1 MMKALV
7 VSLALGIIT
16 AACGSAST
24 RFQELPVMRQPIKIL
39 EGGEMWEKWSFSFL
53 VEGPTIFAL
62 GGSGEGLSLTTLR
75 QDGEQKETKLV
86 LEKQDA
92 WWDFDREL
100 LGKLCGGEDV
110 FEEATRIVLEDRG
123 IAKDGETF
131 IVAFGAESDL
141 SCKSSR
147 EEIFSLANYY
157 VVPFDGA
164 WKPKRDPWKAR
175 GNEKLVAF
183 IPVSWKQKAGLLW
196 LTEKAIGFDFA
207 PEGEEETQAE
217 AETETGGEGES
228 FSRPNEMKIEPAWGR
243 NPALAAGEIGGELIF
258 AAAYAEEL
266 SAAPVKNSLTIV
278 SLPHASPGDVTVT
291 RLKTALTPTAVELRP
306 CADRLLVLWAL
317 TGPVAPAG
325 TIASILRT
333 QIKADGTAAP
343 PDTVFERKDMAGTS
357 LLIKKLASCA
367 EAGRIAVG
375 WVYDVQ
381 GMDGI
386 EERIGLFTSK
396 TKDLEGGKVY
406 SYTLELGHRGVR
418 NLYITTSG
426 SQYIILWEQKGLH
439 QIRTAISSI

>member
-1 MMKALV
+1 MMRTFV
-7 VSLALGIIT
+7 VSVALGIAA

-39 EGGEMWEKWSFSFL
+39 EGGEMWETWSFSFL
-53 VEGPTIFAL
+53 VEGPTIYAV
-62 GGSGEGLSLTTLR
+62 GGGDQGLSLTTLR

-92 WWDFDREL
+92 WWDLDQEL
-100 LGKLCGGEDV
+100 LAKLCGGEDV
-110 FEEATRIVLEDRG
+110 FEEKTRIVLVDRG
-123 IAKDGETF
+123 IVKDGETF
-131 IVAFGAESDL
+131 LVAFGAESDL

-147 EEIFSLANYY
+147 DEIFSLANYY
-157 VVPFDGA
+157 LVTFDEA

-175 GNEKLVAF
+175 GDERLLAF
-183 IPVSWKQKAGLLW
+183 IPVSSKQKAGLLW
-196 LTEKAIGFDFA
+196 LTEKAVGFDVV
-207 PEGEEETQAE
+207 PEP
-217 AETETGGEGES
+217 GGEGES
-228 FSRPNEMKIEPAWGR
+228 FSRPNEMKMEPAWGR
-243 NPALAAGEIGGELIF
+243 NPALAAGEIGGELVL

-266 SAAPVKNSLTIV
+266 SAAPVKNSLTV
-278 SLPHASPGDVTVT
+278 VTLPHAGRGEAAVT

-317 TGPVAPAG
+317 TGPAAPAG

-333 QIKADGTAAP
+333 QITSDGTVAP

-357 LLIKKLASCA
+357 LLIKKLACCVD
-367 EAGRIAVG
+367 AGRIAVG
-375 WVYDVQ
+375 WVYDLQ
-381 GMDGI
+381 GMEGM

-396 TKDLEGGKVY
+396 TKDLEGGKIY
-406 SYTLELGHRGVR
+406 SYTLKLGQRGVR

-439 QIRTAISSI
+439 QIRTALSSI